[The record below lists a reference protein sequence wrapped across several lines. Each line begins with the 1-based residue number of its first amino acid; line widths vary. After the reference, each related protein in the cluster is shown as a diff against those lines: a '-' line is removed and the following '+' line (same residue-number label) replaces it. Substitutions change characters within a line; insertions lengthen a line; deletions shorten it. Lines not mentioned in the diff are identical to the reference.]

1 MSSQL
6 IRSVI
11 LEYAMPLAAFLL
23 LKLLAVGIAGSNRK
37 DSSERRGIDGV
48 GNALVVVIAMRIL
61 QIVVAV
67 VFLVANPIRILVR
80 YRQELAGFS
89 PAFLC
94 GAVLLIGIPLAAS
107 IPVIFEVPISNYLY
121 NRKKGGRSLAK
132 KTTGK
137 TMYKYDP
144 EKEKPMIRASIC
156 NGEQVAGFKDLET
169 GAFHEVMLIRDDR
182 DLAEFKQEYGLEHVD
197 KEY

>member
-23 LKLLAVGIAGSNRK
+23 LKLLAVGITGSNRK
-37 DSSERRGIDGV
+37 DSGERKGIEGI
-48 GNALVVVIAMRIL
+48 GYALVIVIAMRIL

-80 YRQELAGFS
+80 YRKELAGFS

-94 GAVLLIGIPLAAS
+94 GVVLLIGIPLVAS

-121 NRKKGGRSLAK
+121 NRKHRSGSSAGKTTK
-132 KTTGK
+132 KTL
-137 TMYKYDP
+137 YEYDP

-169 GAFHEVMLIRDDR
+169 GAFHEVMLIRDDL